1 MSNNK
6 NKFEDISNIFIEKT
20 ELESYDN
27 IKIIDSEDRK
37 DQFLLALATGFKNKE
52 KKPIR
57 NRHILFKTKYFKEND
72 EALLN
77 AITLYE
83 TGDVSKLTD
92 KAEVYR
98 IAEQYA
104 NAGIEILKQEDDIK
118 HGNYL
123 KKFEKNVIDSY
134 NELKTLETN
143 ELDAY
148 LSAGESS
155 ELEFKSTMRWDVKEN
170 NVNKSLQ
177 KVIAKSL
184 AGFLN
189 TNGGVLLIGVEDNGA
204 IYGIEKDINTLNKKD
219 MDGFEQTIL
228 QIIENHLGTLVT
240 HYIKIKFVEKD
251 KKYVCILTVKR
262 SLDPVYLKDKNI
274 KEFYIRA
281 GNTTRPLDVEEAMK
295 YIKIHW
301 ET

>member
-1 MSNNK
+1 MNKSN
-6 NKFEDISNIFIEKT
+6 DISNIHIEKSD
-20 ELESYDN
+20 LEQYDK
-27 IKIIDSEDRK
+27 IKIIDGEERK
-37 DQFLLALATGFKNKE
+37 DQFMLAMAIGFKKKE
-52 KKPIR
+52 KKPII

-72 EALLN
+72 ETLLN
-77 AITLYE
+77 SIALYE
-83 TGDVSKLTD
+83 TGDVSTL
-92 KAEVYR
+92 AEKTNVYR
-98 IAEQYA
+98 IAEEYA
-104 NAGIEILKQEDDIK
+104 NAGIEILKEEEDK

-143 ELDAY
+143 ELDSY

-155 ELEFKSTMRWDVKEN
+155 ELEFKSTLRWDVKEN
-170 NVNKSLQ
+170 KVNKALQ
-177 KVIAKSL
+177 KVIAKTL

-189 TNGGVLLIGVEDNGA
+189 KNGGVLLIGVEDNGA
-204 IYGIEKDINTLNKKD
+204 IYGIENDINTLNKKD
-219 MDGFEQTIL
+219 IDGFEQTIL
-228 QIIENHLGTLVT
+228 QIIDNHLGTLVT
-240 HYIKIKFVEKD
+240 HYIKIKFVEKEN
-251 KKYVCILTVKR
+251 KYVCIITVKR
-262 SLDPVYLKDKNI
+262 SLDPVYLKDNTT